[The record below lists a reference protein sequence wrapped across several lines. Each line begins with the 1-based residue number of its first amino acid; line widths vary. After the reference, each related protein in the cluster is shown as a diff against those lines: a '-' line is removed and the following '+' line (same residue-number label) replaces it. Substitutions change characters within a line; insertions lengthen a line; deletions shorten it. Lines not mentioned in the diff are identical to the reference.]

1 MELGGG
7 AQGLVRDC
15 VAPPTD
21 GSSSSSAAKTE
32 ADAKKEADEKKEA
45 DAKKEADEKTEADE
59 QKEDEDEFA
68 KLMALHA
75 SKPPAAPSRP
85 AWATQALNNVLGLQP
100 GPAAAAALPTSARGA
115 DGQTSIASLREGTCS
130 RRVDDKEA

>member
-7 AQGLVRDC
+7 AQGVVRAC

-21 GSSSSSAAKTE
+21 GGGSSSAAKTE
-32 ADAKKEADEKKEA
+32 ADATKEADEKK
-45 DAKKEADEKTEADE
+45 EADE

-75 SKPPAAPSRP
+75 SKPPAAPPRP
-85 AWATQALNNVLGLQP
+85 AWATQALNNFLGLQP
-100 GPAAAAALPTSARGA
+100 GPAAAAAPPTSVRGA

-130 RRVDDKEA
+130 RRVDDEEAQTLDPQP